1 MPSGINVLT
10 ILTFIGCVFELY
22 SSVKNL
28 LYGKEAVA
36 KLEDAQVKLQDAPAF
51 ARKMAGPEML
61 DIAKKSVENAVPI
74 FIISFVSIA
83 LCLYGAIEMR
93 KLKKQGYVLWLAG
106 ELLPYIGT
114 LIFIGTAFFSTYLA
128 FILVFP
134 IVFIILYTV
143 NKKSLIK

>member
-1 MPSGINVLT
+1 MLT

>member
-1 MPSGINVLT
+1 VLT